1 MAFAI
6 NPSIALGIQERDF
19 GRGFDRMQDYQ
30 AKRLELDRLR
40 EQFNEEKE
48 ARLRQKQ
55 MRQGIA
61 SELLKMQQGTPAQY
75 KTDFVQTMPTGQM
88 PQGMTGV
95 LASERGQ
102 NLPAPDL
109 FGENILK
116 GNFDTRKELV
126 SPAVQGVTP
135 DYMDI
140 LNVSAKNALQ
150 VGDVDSFIKFSS
162 AIQQAK
168 TASDTEWGTNPTKGI
183 NPNTGKPDSYITNRK
198 GEVKWLGSGIYEP
211 PKETKAPITWTV
223 PNGRQET
230 VYGYDANGK
239 PVVLG
244 VKSLDAPNQTQPRI
258 QQVTDATG
266 TYLVDLDTGQT
277 KPIMINGKPATPAK
291 AVQTPSGEESNA
303 AGFYVRM
310 KDAEDLLA
318 KYEEKGKPNLKTT
331 MAANIPIV
339 GDVLERSSQT
349 PEQQQYKNAA
359 LAWIRAKLRKESG
372 AAIGVDEAEQE
383 YKNYFPVVGDT
394 KEVIEQKRQ
403 LRSAAMDEM
412 GLASGKAYQK
422 AEDIVTSRRNVPDLS
437 KLPTTNIEKNSIAK
451 DPKTGKPIAM
461 FNGSKWIPWG
471 GQ

>member
-1 MAFAI
+1 
-6 NPSIALGIQERDF
+6 
-19 GRGFDRMQDYQ
+19 
-30 AKRLELDRLR
+30 LR

-55 MRQGIA
+55 MQQGIA
-61 SELLKMQQGTPAQY
+61 SELQKMQQGTPAQY
-75 KTDFVQTMPTGQM
+75 RTDFVQTMPMGQM

-102 NLPAPDL
+102 NLPTPDL

-116 GNFDTRKELV
+116 GNFDVRREMI
-126 SPAVQGVTP
+126 SPEVKGVTP

-140 LNVSAKNALQ
+140 LQVAAKHALYQ
-150 VGDVDSFIKFSS
+150 NDVDSYVKFAN

-168 TASDTEWGTNPTKGI
+168 TANDIEWGTNPTKGI
-183 NPNTGKPDSYITNRK
+183 NPQTGLPDAYITNRK
-198 GEVKWLGSGIYEP
+198 GDVKWLGSGVYEA
-211 PKETKAPITWTV
+211 PKDPKAPITWTV
-223 PNGRQET
+223 PNGRKET

-239 PVVLG
+239 PIVLG
-244 VKSLDAPNQTQPRI
+244 VKSLDAPSQTQPRV
-258 QQVTDATG
+258 QQVSDATG

-277 KPIMINGKPATPAK
+277 KPIMINGKPATTPK
-291 AVQTPSGEESNA
+291 AAQTPSGEESNA

-310 KDAEDLLA
+310 KEAEDLLA

-331 MAANIPIV
+331 MASNIPIV

-422 AEDIVTSRRNVPDLS
+422 AEDIVTSRKNAPDLS
-437 KLPTTNIEKNSIAK
+437 KLPTANIEKGSVAK

-461 FNGSKWIPWG
+461 FNGKNWIPWG
-471 GQ
+471 GK